1 MLSAKIFNE
10 KEIYEICQRSA
21 GISVDDRFKGAL
33 FFSAQQEDEYLSQT
47 AVMCIGKI
55 YNTERIF
62 RTEDKLCYFGV
73 SVGWGAKDSYLVSL
87 NKKFC
92 LKFDEPMD
100 IKELKAYLENPPVPH
115 GFVSHMSFASKIS
128 LIKKVLSVLET
139 TE

>member
-1 MLSAKIFNE
+1 MLSAKNLNK
-10 KEIYEICQRSA
+10 KEIYEICQHSA
-21 GISVDDRFKGAL
+21 DISVNGRFKGAL

-47 AVMCIGKI
+47 TVICIGKI
-55 YNTERIF
+55 DNTERIF

-73 SVGWGAKDSYLVSL
+73 SIGWGVKDDYLVSL
-87 NKKFC
+87 NKEFC
-92 LKFDEPMD
+92 LKFNEPIG

>member
-1 MLSAKIFNE
+1 MLSAKILNE
-10 KEIYEICQRSA
+10 KEIYEICQHSTD
-21 GISVDDRFKGAL
+21 ISVNDRFKGAL
-33 FFSAQQEDEYLSQT
+33 FFSAQKEDEYLSQT
-47 AVMCIGKI
+47 TVTCIGKI
-55 YNTERIF
+55 DNTERIF

-115 GFVSHMSFASKIS
+115 GFASCMAFASKIS

>member
-21 GISVDDRFKGAL
+21 DISVNDRFKGAL

-55 YNTERIF
+55 YNTERI
-62 RTEDKLCYFGV
+62 GV